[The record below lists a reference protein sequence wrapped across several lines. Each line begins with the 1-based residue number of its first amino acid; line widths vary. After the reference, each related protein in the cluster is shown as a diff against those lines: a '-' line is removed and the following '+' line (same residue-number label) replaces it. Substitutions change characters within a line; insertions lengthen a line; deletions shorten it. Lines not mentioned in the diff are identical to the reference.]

1 MLARKQRKMMI
12 IVSSIIITI
21 SIIAVIIGILY
32 LKTDMFKPS
41 SKLFI
46 KYISQNI
53 ENVKPI
59 FNFEPTEIDNEINQN
74 QFETK
79 TEIKIDYKDDEKEE
93 NSINQAKIIS
103 EGTIEKQEK
112 FISENIE
119 LQYEDKKITGMDF
132 ILNEELYGIRLDG
145 IKQFVSNK
153 IEQKEEQEEKINL
166 FENINFSE
174 NEKEII
180 KSTYLTI
187 IEQNTTKENYNKEK
201 NKNITINGKTTNA
214 NAYSLILTKERY
226 NNLIIK
232 LLERVAKDEIILGK
246 IDKIQENLGEVKYL
260 KEKNLREEFEKQI
273 EKKIE
278 EIKNTNIGQEKVE
291 LTVYEKNGVT
301 IKTELKTPTYEII
314 LDLYNNKEE
323 LKITLIRKYDNK
335 NKEKAITIKN
345 KNNLE
350 RKIEYCDI
358 DDEIEKNKI
367 EIEEI
372 KIKEQDEI
380 KKTLIATYKVEEN
393 ILKAS
398 IDRTYTKTDSIDKEE
413 KIKNNNIIINELE
426 SEKAN
431 QVKNIIEKKKNEET
445 EKILEKIKLDDI
457 NYMLKKLKILN
468 ENEIKF
474 EDKDKEIV
482 TEAERNRFNSNLTFY
497 IGKEI
502 DTNTLK
508 QLLETIKE
516 DTKKIKIIFDET
528 KDKKELKGF
537 MIELKRNTQSE
548 KEKEEMI
555 KVLEEYKNEKF
566 TVAMSYDEET
576 KLINKISI
584 VSNKFIKK

>member
-482 TEAERNRFNSNLTFY
+482 TETERNRFNSNLTFY

>member
-187 IEQNTTKENYNKEK
+187 IEQNTTKENYKKEK

>member
-12 IVSSIIITI
+12 MVSSIIITI

-187 IEQNTTKENYNKEK
+187 IEQNTTKENYKKEK